1 MSLFDNNSHT
11 PICYLLITKVNSENL
26 LPNINMP
33 KYCFKCNL
41 KIGQQNSSAD
51 ENFTSIL

>member
-11 PICYLLITKVNSENL
+11 PKCYLLITKVNSENL

-33 KYCFKCNL
+33 KYCFKCNI